1 MIRKFWPLVPL
12 RKIIGMNRA
21 PPLMLYPD
29 FFFKKKISSIVKQY
43 ISQCYHDDLFVGL
56 QL

>member
-1 MIRKFWPLVPL
+1 MIRKFWLLVPL

-29 FFFKKKISSIVKQY
+29 FFFKKK
-43 ISQCYHDDLFVGL
+43 DLFNHETVHISML
-56 QL
+56 P